1 MKRRWKRTEILKLC
15 DGYEMLPCVNG
26 EQITC
31 VSACVKSVMYLYIV
45 LLRFLRET
53 LVNGTKE
60 GAISVVSMGWDDGI
74 ALYMHLYQGH
84 QILYIYISAVM

>member
-1 MKRRWKRTEILKLC
+1 MKRSWKRTEILKLC

-31 VSACVKSVMYLYIV
+31 VSACVKGVIYLYIV
-45 LLRFLRET
+45 LLRFLWET

-60 GAISVVSMGWDDGI
+60 GAISVVSMGSVSAHTQYRWDDEI
-74 ALYMHLYQGH
+74 ALYMNLYH
-84 QILYIYISAVM
+84 